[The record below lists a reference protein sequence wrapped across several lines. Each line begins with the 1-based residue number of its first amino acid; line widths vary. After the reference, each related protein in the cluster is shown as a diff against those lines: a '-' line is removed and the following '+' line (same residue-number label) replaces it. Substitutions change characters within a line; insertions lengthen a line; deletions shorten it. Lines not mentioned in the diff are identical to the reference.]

1 MICCQKARLLTYF
14 GKNYLPT
21 LIPLVTAYF
30 SWIAPDPDLPLA
42 VQLETALDSLKVQSQ
57 GARELK
63 QKLDELHRVTDEAQR
78 KLRES
83 EAMVLAKVRTYRKKP
98 VESKV

>member
-1 MICCQKARLLTYF
+1 MPSVNKVNLFNIALF
-14 GKNYLPT
+14 
-21 LIPLVTAYF
+21 VTA
-30 SWIAPDPDLPLA
+30 SSTWLAPDPDLPLA
-42 VQLETALDSLKVQSQ
+42 VQLETALDALKVQSQ

-83 EAMVLAKVRTYRKKP
+83 EAMVLAKVRTFDEPKMEISLGTDSILIRT
-98 VESKV
+98 